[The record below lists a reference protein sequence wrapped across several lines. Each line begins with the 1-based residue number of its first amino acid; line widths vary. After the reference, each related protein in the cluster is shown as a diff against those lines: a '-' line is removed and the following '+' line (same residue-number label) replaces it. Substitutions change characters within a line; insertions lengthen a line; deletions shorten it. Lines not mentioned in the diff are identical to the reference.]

1 MNLLAKTR
9 RINSRLQK
17 TAGHTVDFNEIAEVL
32 SEVIDANIFVVSPTG
47 DLLGLMIAEPI
58 DNKRVMLMIEERLF
72 PAEYSSQLL
81 EQDNTIFNI
90 GIDNPLTSFPEE
102 MKEVFGNSYTAL
114 IPIVGGGLRVGT
126 LIIGRL
132 NQPFTDDD
140 LVLGEYSATVIG
152 MEILRVKSELIE
164 REIRDNAVIDIA
176 IKSLSYSE
184 LEAVQHIFEHLTNK
198 EGLIVASKIADNVGI
213 TRSVIVNALRKLE
226 SAGVIETRSL
236 GMKGTYIRVN
246 NDKLFAELKRYN
258 YHK

>member
-9 RINSRLQK
+9 KINSRLQK
-17 TAGHTVDFNEIAEVL
+17 TAGHTVDFNEITEIL

-47 DLLGLMIAEPI
+47 EILGLKIAEVM
-58 DNKRVMLMIEERLF
+58 DNERVMLMIEERRF
-72 PAEYSSQLL
+72 PIEYSSQLL

-114 IPIVGGGLRVGT
+114 IPIIGGGLRVGT

-132 NQPFTDDD
+132 NQAFTDED

-152 MEILRVKSELIE
+152 MEILRVKSEQIE
-164 REIRDNAVIDIA
+164 RETRNSAVVDIA

-184 LEAVQHIFEHLTNK
+184 LEAVQHIFEHLTDK
-198 EGLIVASKIADNVGI
+198 EGLIVASKIADDAGI

-226 SAGVIETRSL
+226 SADVIKTRSL
-236 GMKGTYIRVN
+236 GMKGTHIRVN
-246 NDKLFAELKRYN
+246 NDKLFPELQRYKYN
-258 YHK
+258 K